1 MAKRKVKKEE
11 ISEEKT
17 TAVEAAAV
25 VIEKKDGRKLEIP
38 SEIVIQPDLTVVVTY
53 CEGYD
58 DADMLKYAV
67 RSVQKNLIGVDV
79 NVLVV
84 GNKKPD
90 FVKPE
95 DFIKADIKSM
105 GLWADQ
111 WRVADLL
118 LENKD
123 VNEDIVLLTPGMI
136 VCNPCMLCN
145 IAVVKANPEE
155 TPSVKALRTFG
166 LNAQDYDTHTPAFF
180 FKDMIRRASQFKE
193 VKACSLIT
201 ALYSVFFNDDVQPH
215 IIETKAGAWKNGPW
229 LLPVISSNP
238 QIAVLEHF
246 FRVKNFA
253 HFSANSCTEAV
264 KQFLEEKF
272 PEKSCIEID

>member
-25 VIEKKDGRKLEIP
+25 VIEKKDGRKLKIP
-38 SEIVIQPDLTVVVTY
+38 SEIGIQPDLTVVVTY
-53 CEGYD
+53 CEGDD

-105 GLWADQ
+105 GIWGDQ

-123 VNEDIVLLTPGMI
+123 VYEDIVLLTPG
-136 VCNPCMLCN
+136 MLCN
-145 IAVVKANPEE
+145 IAVVKANPED
-155 TPSVKALRTFG
+155 TPSVKALRALG
-166 LNAQDYDTHTPAFF
+166 LNAQDYDTHTPVFF

-253 HFSANSCTEAV
+253 YFSAYSCTEAV

-272 PEKSCIEID
+272 PEKSCIEIG

>member
-1 MAKRKVKKEE
+1 MAKRKTKNEE
-11 ISEEKT
+11 SPVGCGT
-17 TAVEAAAV
+17 AAAAEV
-25 VIEKKDGRKLEIP
+25 VIKKKDGEEIP
-38 SEIVIQPDLTVVVTY
+38 SKIVIQPDLTVVVTY
-53 CEGYD
+53 CEGDD

-105 GLWADQ
+105 GIWADQ

-123 VNEDIVLLTPGMI
+123 VNEDIVLFTPGMI

-145 IAVVKANPEE
+145 IAVVKANPED
-155 TPSVKALRTFG
+155 TPSVKALRALG
-166 LNAQDYDTHTPAFF
+166 LNAQDYDTHTPVFF

-253 HFSANSCTEAV
+253 YFSANSCTEAV
-264 KQFLEEKF
+264 KQFLEDRF